1 MAILNVTPDSF
12 SDGGSYKTVDCAQ
25 KHGAVFY
32 ALYVAGEAGAV
43 QVVVNDGTFVTEGK
57 QTAVL
62 VGNSNDG
69 GLKEQAVLQIRG
81 GQFSAPEGIPAYKV
95 DVALGGLNITGGT
108 FSSKVDEQYLAEGLG
123 QDANGTVGKVEEGF
137 AAVRIG
143 DTYYQTPSPK
153 QKKMIPSRC

>member
-1 MAILNVTPDSF
+1 MDNDPDAKLTITPSSEGSVVVTGTQGALSATAGTMEVN
-12 SDGGSYKTVDCAQ
+12 GGSYKTVDCAQ

-69 GLKEQAVLQIRG
+69 GLKEQAVFQTEAVN
-81 GQFSAPEGIPAYKV
+81 SAHLKEFRP
-95 DVALGGLNITGGT
+95 T
-108 FSSKVDEQYLAEGLG
+108 
-123 QDANGTVGKVEEGF
+123 
-137 AAVRIG
+137 R
-143 DTYYQTPSPK
+143 
-153 QKKMIPSRC
+153 